1 MRKFISILMGVLGAL
16 NIFLF
21 WTPAFPTMG
30 IQAFI
35 VGGLCLLASF
45 LVWPRSKS
53 LGSRIQWKRLGSI
66 ASPKEAQD
74 SSGKKQRDPLLPVKI
89 LRLAEKEGGT
99 LTLAKAAMGLDVPLD
114 AANEALDECTRQGNA
129 LMEVDEDSGLTR
141 WEFPEFKGRA

>member
-1 MRKFISILMGVLGAL
+1 MRKFISILMGILGVL
-16 NIFLF
+16 NVVLF

-30 IQAFI
+30 VQAFI

-45 LVWPRSKS
+45 LIWPRPKAV
-53 LGSRIQWKRLGSI
+53 GSRIQWEKLAAAKGA
-66 ASPKEAQD
+66 ASKPAGE
-74 SSGKKQRDPLLPVKI
+74 KKKTDPLLPVKI

-99 LTLAKAAMGLDVPLD
+99 LTLARAAMGLDVPLD

-129 LMEVDEDSGLTR
+129 IMEVDEGSGLTR